1 MSAAP
6 SGAAASDAAGAGASS
21 TTASPSSV
29 PTGTGAVTCSS
40 VAEAGSP
47 SLGAAGGSPAD
58 WVGVGVAGA
67 PSGAAV
73 PERAV
78 EVASASELCGAGV
91 VPSAVGRGVDSLSDT
106 SPPVFSVV
114 AASVTAGCC
123 GWAAGT
129 PVLVT
134 PSVAGASVVPDTT
147 LPAPDSTVA
156 PPVIPEGLAAS
167 ADGSASALVAF
178 GSAIEP
184 VAGAAPGPVAATPP
198 VAPGVWVVSGAADV
212 SVAAGA
218 AGAAGALPAATPPT
232 VSTVVAPSEP
242 RVTTVRG
249 PVWAGAAVPG
259 SFRGTVM
266 VWACAWTWLAA
277 MPRDSAAT
285 AVSVTVL
292 KVISRAPYS
301 AGWAA
306 EGR

>member
-1 MSAAP
+1 M
-6 SGAAASDAAGAGASS
+6 
-21 TTASPSSV
+21 
-29 PTGTGAVTCSS
+29 
-40 VAEAGSP
+40 
-47 SLGAAGGSPAD
+47 
-58 WVGVGVAGA
+58 
-67 PSGAAV
+67 
-73 PERAV
+73 
-78 EVASASELCGAGV
+78 
-91 VPSAVGRGVDSLSDT
+91 
-106 SPPVFSVV
+106 
-114 AASVTAGCC
+114 
-123 GWAAGT
+123 
-129 PVLVT
+129 
-134 PSVAGASVVPDTT
+134 
-147 LPAPDSTVA
+147 
-156 PPVIPEGLAAS
+156 
-167 ADGSASALVAF
+167 
-178 GSAIEP
+178 
-184 VAGAAPGPVAATPP
+184 
-198 VAPGVWVVSGAADV
+198 

-242 RVTTVRG
+242 RVTTVPG